1 MSTFEKKQSALGL
14 QTQLV
19 HEPGVDPE
27 GFNALPHA
35 VHRGSTTFFKNT
47 AEQRKPV
54 DVLGTDYSY
63 GLHGNPTQYTL
74 AKQLAKIEEAKH
86 CLLLPSGLTA
96 IAIIGLALLKTGD
109 HWLLP
114 DNAYGPALSLAKQ
127 WKMQFNID
135 FDVYDALNTADLE
148 NKCRPNTKLLW
159 TETPGSITFE
169 VPDLAALC
177 AVAKARKI
185 PVCVDNTWSS
195 GLHFKPFSHGA
206 DLSIQALTKYQSG
219 HADVIMGS
227 VCSNNTELFSQVE
240 RQNRLLGFGVSPDDC
255 ALILRS
261 LHTLNLRHREQ
272 ARVALDIATWVAT
285 QPEVARLL
293 HPAFPSCPGHA
304 NWLRDFSGSA
314 SLFAFTLS
322 ENLSDADAVRF
333 VDALQVFHIGYS
345 WGGPESLA
353 LAFEMPANRTLH
365 TGRGPLI
372 RLAIGLEDP
381 QDLKADLENAFKAL
395 RVC

>member
-1 MSTFEKKQSALGL
+1 MSTFEKNNSPLGL
-14 QTQLV
+14 QSQIV
-19 HEPGVDPE
+19 HEPGVDPT

-35 VHRGSTTFFKNT
+35 VYRGSTTFFKNT
-47 AEQRKPV
+47 AEQRQPV

-74 AKQLAKIEEAKH
+74 AKQLARIEEARH

-96 IAIIGLALLKTGD
+96 IAIVGLALLKTGD

-127 WKMQFNID
+127 WKSQFNID
-135 FDVYDALNTADLE
+135 FDVYDALSTADLE
-148 NKCRPNTKLLW
+148 KKCRPATHLIW
-159 TETPGSITFE
+159 AETPGSITFE
-169 VPDLAALC
+169 VPDLDALC
-177 AVAKARKI
+177 AVAHARGI

-227 VCSNNTELFSQVE
+227 VCSNDTPLFAKVE
-240 RQNRLLGFGVSPDDC
+240 HQNRLLGLGVSPDDC
-255 ALILRS
+255 ALVLRS

-272 ARVALDIATWVAT
+272 ARVALELASWISA

-293 HPAFPSCPGHA
+293 HPAFPSCPGHLY
-304 NWLRDFSGSA
+304 WQRDFSGSA
-314 SLFAFTLS
+314 SLFAFTLK
-322 ENLSDADAVRF
+322 ENFNDTDAVKW
-333 VDALQVFHIGYS
+333 VDSLQVFHIGYS

-353 LAFEMPANRTLH
+353 LAFEMPANRRLH
-365 TGRGPLI
+365 IGRGPLI

-381 QDLKADLENAFKAL
+381 QDLKADIENAFKTL
-395 RVC
+395 RV